1 MQVRNIPNILTGV
14 RILLVV
20 PLIYVLHQEEYFFSL
35 WIILIAGAS
44 DGLDGFLAKRYQ
56 WQSRLGSILDPI
68 ADKLLLISSYIVLAL
83 LGHLPYWLML
93 LVFGRDL
100 VIMLGVLAYHLF
112 IDSLEMEPA
121 LLSRLNTLCQILLI
135 VAIII
140 NQLSGFTISQ
150 AVDWLVYLVALTT
163 ILSGMQY
170 SWHWGRKAWQ
180 MVRARKARS
189 EPCRQQTE
197 TTNHG

>member
-1 MQVRNIPNILTGV
+1 
-14 RILLVV
+14 
-20 PLIYVLHQEEYFFSL
+20 
-35 WIILIAGAS
+35 
-44 DGLDGFLAKRYQ
+44 
-56 WQSRLGSILDPI
+56 
-68 ADKLLLISSYIVLAL
+68 
-83 LGHLPYWLML
+83 
-93 LVFGRDL
+93 
-100 VIMLGVLAYHLF
+100 MLGVLAYHFF

-121 LLSRLNTLCQILLI
+121 LLSKLNTLCQILLI